1 MSEPA
6 SLLDAELLR
15 RLAGL
20 RLAVRRRLR
29 GSTAG
34 TRRSTRRGSS
44 VEFAD
49 HRAYTPGDD
58 IRRMDWRAFA
68 RLEQLVIRLYVAE
81 EDLALHLLVDTSRS
95 LAFGAPT
102 KLDVAKRLAAGLG
115 YLGLA
120 GNERVTVAA
129 FADGVTLYEPVGRGR
144 RRIGALL
151 RTLDGLVAEGTTDL
165 AATVTAFLAR
175 KPRAGLVVLF
185 SDLLDPS
192 GFERPIERL
201 IAERHEVVVF
211 HVLSREEEEPLR
223 GGDVSLVDA
232 ETGARIDVTLD
243 ADVIAIYRR
252 RLAAFLAHV
261 ETFTRKRG
269 VTYVRVPS
277 GTDFEDA
284 LLDYLRARR

>member
-1 MSEPA
+1 MSEGG
-6 SLLDAELLR
+6 SLLDADFLR

-29 GSTAG
+29 GSTSG

-49 HRAYTPGDD
+49 HRAYTAGDD

-95 LAFGAPT
+95 LAFGSPT

-129 FADGVTLYEPVGRGR
+129 FADGVVRYEPVGRGR

-151 RTLDGLVAEGTTDL
+151 RTLEGLACEGTTDL

-211 HVLSREEEEPLR
+211 HVLSREDQEPSR

-232 ETGARIDVTLD
+232 ETGERVDLTLD
-243 ADVIAIYRR
+243 ADVIASYRR

-261 ETFTRKRG
+261 EAFARKRG
-269 VTYVRVPS
+269 VAYVRVSS

-284 LLDYLRARR
+284 LFDYLRARR